1 MLLPCD
7 VDDPVIALIVPT
19 ELIVALMSLSSGLV
33 EMPVITT
40 WRAHGNLERF
50 PALAAMKHFHGSSR
64 NQQLESHR

>member
-7 VDDPVIALIVPT
+7 VDDPVIALVVPT

-40 WRAHGNLERF
+40 WRAHRNLERF
-50 PALAAMKHFHGSSR
+50 PALA
-64 NQQLESHR
+64 